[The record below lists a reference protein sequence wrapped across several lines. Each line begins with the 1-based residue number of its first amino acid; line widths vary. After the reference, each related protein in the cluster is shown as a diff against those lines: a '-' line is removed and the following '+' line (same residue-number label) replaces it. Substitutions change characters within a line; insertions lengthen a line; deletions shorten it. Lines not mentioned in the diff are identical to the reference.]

1 MRNNKPYVLITGANG
16 GIGQALVLEFL
27 EHGYKIIATD
37 IGNCSVIDSPE
48 IHYLSMDLNQFA
60 IDSDYAD
67 NFIKIVQQIVDD
79 KELKALI
86 NNAAVQIL
94 GSCEEITRE
103 QWQKTLNINLS
114 APFFLSQALLPLLEK
129 AKGSIVNISSIH
141 AQLTKKEFV
150 AYATS
155 KGALSSLTRNMAV
168 DLGAKVRVNAIEPA
182 AIETEMLKLSFAKE
196 PEKLDQLSDFHPSG
210 NIGKPNKLAELV
222 RNILEMSINDSFLQG
237 SIIQFNGGIS
247 NCLSD
252 PDRSTS

>member
-60 IDSDYAD
+60 IDSNYAD

-114 APFFLSQALLPLLEK
+114 APFF
-129 AKGSIVNISSIH
+129 
-141 AQLTKKEFV
+141 
-150 AYATS
+150 
-155 KGALSSLTRNMAV
+155 
-168 DLGAKVRVNAIEPA
+168 
-182 AIETEMLKLSFAKE
+182 
-196 PEKLDQLSDFHPSG
+196 FH
-210 NIGKPNKLAELV
+210 KPYY
-222 RNILEMSINDSFLQG
+222 
-237 SIIQFNGGIS
+237 
-247 NCLSD
+247 
-252 PDRSTS
+252 PY

>member
-168 DLGAKVRVNAIEPA
+168 DLGPKVRINAIEPA
-182 AIETEMLKLSFAKE
+182 AVETGMLKAGFEGQEEKFKTLSMRHPIERIAR
-196 PEKLDQLSDFHPSG
+196 PEEVA
-210 NIGKPNKLAELV
+210 KLAFFLNSEHAQFITGETLSLSGAIHC
-222 RNILEMSINDSFLQG
+222 RLND
-237 SIIQFNGGIS
+237 
-247 NCLSD
+247 
-252 PDRSTS
+252 